1 MKKGT
6 LSALAIAALMTGLL
20 IGVSTSS
27 AGVRHST
34 TYTRQ
39 VTTHAKTRQTPAFKH
54 YVACGLSR
62 KAKPSHACPMRSNK
76 GAFFKSL
83 KADVKY
89 TVCVKFPKH
98 EHLCTEKPQEAEQ
111 GTLYVNKITSTT
123 PGRHQVTWFVG
134 GKRVGRVIFRVK

>member
-1 MKKGT
+1 MKKGM
-6 LSALAIAALMTGLL
+6 LSALALVALATGLL
-20 IGVSTSS
+20 IGVASSS
-27 AGVRHST
+27 A
-34 TYTRQ
+34 Q
-39 VTTHAKTRQTPAFKH
+39 APTPAKQAPTTTPAYRH

-62 KAKPSHACPMRSNK
+62 KATPAHVCPVGSKK

-89 TVCVKFPKH
+89 TVCVKFPKR

-123 PGRHQVTWFVG
+123 PGRHQVTWFVK
-134 GKRVGRVIFRVK
+134 GKKVGTTVFRVK